1 LKNLITG
8 GSGFLGGHLAETL
21 VRRGEQVRVLV
32 RSTSKTEHLEPLG
45 VELFPGDLG
54 DIHSLRNATQDI
66 DIVYHCAA
74 LAADWGSWEE
84 FYKINVTGTRNLLQ
98 AALERRVDKF
108 IHISTTDVYG
118 FPDSPVD
125 ETAPFRFRGWPYGDT
140 KIRAEETVWEYYRQK
155 GLPISVVRPLNIYG
169 PRSTTF
175 VLEIAELLKKGSMVH
190 IGNGL
195 KSAGLVYVTNVVDI
209 ILLTTGNDISIG
221 QAYHASD
228 GSNVTWHQYVN
239 RLADIIGAPHPRI
252 TLPYRPAYIIGWLME
267 KIYGTLAVEN
277 RPLLTRMAVELVGTD
292 QNFSIEKA
300 QKDLNYR
307 PIVDFEKGM
316 QHVKDWLFQIG
327 YIQ

>member
-1 LKNLITG
+1 M
-8 GSGFLGGHLAETL
+8 ETL